1 MTETDESENAKIRIA
16 VRCGPVLAREGRG
29 EKRKVN
35 LLRGIGSSTH
45 HVEVEE
51 GQEEEERVADA
62 EGAGGPERGQHEAD
76 VVDERKLGGVHSRP
90 PVGASGVR
98 AAELG
103 EEDEKEVD
111 RWRGVV

>member
-1 MTETDESENAKIRIA
+1 L
-16 VRCGPVLAREGRG
+16 VGGFH
-29 EKRKVN
+29 
-35 LLRGIGSSTH
+35 LLMLYPLSQSHRTPSIY

-51 GQEEEERVADA
+51 GQEEEEGVADA

-76 VVDERKLGGVHSRP
+76 VVNERNLGGVHSRP
-90 PVGASGVR
+90 PVGASGER

>member
-1 MTETDESENAKIRIA
+1 VWSGSCKK
-16 VRCGPVLAREGRG
+16 GGEGRG
-29 EKRKVN
+29 MRKAN

-90 PVGASGVR
+90 PVGASGVLASCR
-98 AAELG
+98 TG
-103 EEDEKEVD
+103 
-111 RWRGVV
+111 RGR